1 MEKTS
6 MTVLLNPF
14 MIDTHFLWFTG
25 LNVCSLG
32 KRFQR
37 KKIKKINC
45 AAQNLQIKSRVVVV
59 VLLQLKVV
67 TSDDDSWFNLVR
79 LLVFDPASER

>member
-14 MIDTHFLWFTG
+14 MRDTHLLWFTG

-32 KRFQR
+32 KSFQR